1 MSFFLFFFFFFFFW
15 TAAWDKILTGDNLR
29 IKGFTFVDWY
39 VICCCYGKTMDHLL
53 LHCEKIHQLL
63 CFIF

>member
-1 MSFFLFFFFFFFFW
+1 M
-15 TAAWDKILTGDNLR
+15 GDNLR

-39 VICCCYGKTMDHLL
+39 VICRCYGETMDHLL
-53 LHCEKIHQLL
+53 LHCEKTHQLL

>member
-1 MSFFLFFFFFFFFW
+1 MSFFLSFFFFW
-15 TAAWDKILTGDNLR
+15 TAAWDKILMGDNLR

-39 VICCCYGKTMDHLL
+39 VICRCYGETMDHLL
-53 LHCEKIHQLL
+53 LHCEKTHQLL